1 MTKAEIRKI
10 AGLQRKSLSGLQVA
24 DFSKRLLGLFSSF
37 NLSLVK
43 TIHVFLPIEEK
54 NEPNTF
60 LFIDWLLVNWPDIRI
75 IVPKAD
81 FNTSMMVNYV
91 FEGREGLVKNP
102 YGILEPEMGELH
114 NGDVDL
120 VLIPLLAFD
129 LQGYR
134 VGYGKGF
141 YDRFLQGDNV
151 LKVGLSFFDPV
162 DKIDDV
168 NEYDVRLDT
177 CITPDRIYKF

>member
-10 AGLQRKSLSGLQVA
+10 AGLRRKTLSEEDVDA
-24 DFSKRLLGLFSSF
+24 YSKRLLDLFSSL
-37 NLSLVK
+37 NLSSIKV
-43 TIHVFLPIEEK
+43 IHVFLPITDK

-60 LFIDWLLVNWPDIRI
+60 LIIDWLTTYHPEIRI

-81 FNTSMMVNYV
+81 FNSSLMINYV
-91 FEGREGLVKNP
+91 YKGKEGLVKSL

-114 NGDVDL
+114 SGGVDM
-120 VLIPLLAFD
+120 VLIPMLAFD

-141 YDRFLQGDNV
+141 YDRFLQGLDTR
-151 LKVGLSFFDPV
+151 KIGLSFFGPIGQIEDV
-162 DKIDDV
+162 DAHDV
-168 NEYDVRLDT
+168 ALDL
-177 CITPDRIYKF
+177 CITPENVYHF